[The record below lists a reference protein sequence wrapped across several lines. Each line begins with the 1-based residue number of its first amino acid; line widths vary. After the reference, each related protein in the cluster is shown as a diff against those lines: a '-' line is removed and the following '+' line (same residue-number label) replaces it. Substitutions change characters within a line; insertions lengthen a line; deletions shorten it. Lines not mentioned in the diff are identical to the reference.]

1 MGTSDKLPSVIKN
14 SYGNFVVQKALKIA
28 TGEDKQNLVNSILK
42 VLHLI
47 QDKKIRTKWEQIIA
61 DAQSSS
67 PHSQDF
73 ELAGHRQIGRNMNRA
88 QSND

>member
-47 QDKKIRTKWEQIIA
+47 
-61 DAQSSS
+61 
-67 PHSQDF
+67 
-73 ELAGHRQIGRNMNRA
+73 
-88 QSND
+88 